1 MAGIL
6 ALLSSL
12 MWGSADFMGGT
23 LTRKRPAFAV
33 AGSAQIVGLG
43 FMLVVATVTASWGAS
58 GLDYLP
64 WAVLASI
71 TGLGGLAAFYQA
83 LATGR
88 MAIVSPIASLGVLVP
103 VAAGL
108 RFGDQPSTLQYLGI
122 AVAIIGIVLASGP
135 EIEGEVG
142 LRPVL
147 LAGLAAL
154 LFGLVLTFIA
164 IGSQTNVIM
173 TMTAQRVSS
182 TVIVL
187 LVAVAARSIGGL
199 KRADLSILVAVGLLD
214 VGANLTYGIATTL
227 GLLALV
233 AVLGSLYPVVTA
245 VLAWLIHGER
255 LRPLQYFGVALALL
269 GVAGISA
276 G

>member
-1 MAGIL
+1 MAGLL

-23 LTRKRPAFAV
+23 LTRKRSAFAV
-33 AGSAQIVGLG
+33 AGAAQIVGLG
-43 FMLVVATVTASWGAS
+43 FMILVATVASAWGSS
-58 GLDYLP
+58 GMGYLP
-64 WAVLASI
+64 WAVLAAI

-88 MAIVSPIASLGVLVP
+88 MAIVSPIAALGVLVP
-103 VAAGL
+103 LAAGL
-108 RFGDQPSTLQYLGI
+108 RFGDRPSSLQYLGI
-122 AVAIIGIVLASGP
+122 VVAIVGIVLASGP
-135 EIEGEVG
+135 EIEGSVG
-142 LRPVL
+142 LKPVL
-147 LAGLAAL
+147 LAGMAAL

-173 TMTAQRVSS
+173 TMTAQRITS

-187 LVAVAARSIGGL
+187 VVAVAARSIGGL
-199 KRADLSILVAVGLLD
+199 QRADLPILLAVGLLD
-214 VGANLTYGIATTL
+214 VGANLTYGIASTL

-245 VLAWLIHGER
+245 VLAWLVHGER
-255 LRPLQYFGVALALL
+255 LRPLQYFGVGLALL
-269 GVAGISA
+269 GVAAISA

>member
-1 MAGIL
+1 
-6 ALLSSL
+6 
-12 MWGSADFMGGT
+12 MWGSADFLGGT
-23 LTRKRPAFAV
+23 LARKRSAFAV
-33 AGSAQIVGLG
+33 AGAAQIVGLG
-43 FMLVVATVTASWGAS
+43 FMIAVATATSAWDASDAG
-58 GLDYLP
+58 YLP
-64 WAVLASI
+64 WAVLAAI
-71 TGLGGLAAFYQA
+71 AGLGGLAAFYQA
-83 LATGR
+83 LARGR
-88 MAIVSPIASLGVLVP
+88 MAIVSPIAALGVVVPLV
-103 VAAGL
+103 AGL
-108 RFGDQPSTLQYLGI
+108 RFGDQPSKLQYMGI
-122 AVAIIGIVLASGP
+122 LLAIVGIVLASGP
-135 EIEGEVG
+135 EIKGAVG
-142 LRPVL
+142 LKPVL

-173 TMTAQRVSS
+173 TMTAQRITS

-187 LVAVAARSIGGL
+187 VVAIAVRSIGGL
-199 KRADLSILVAVGLLD
+199 RRADLPILLVVGLLD
-214 VGANLTYGIATTL
+214 VGANLTYGIASTL

-245 VLAWLIHGER
+245 VLAWLVHGER